1 MACGGAAFSRI
12 IRRAAISGPM
22 RYLAA
27 RFFQGALLLFGVSL
41 LSFAFLE
48 LAPGDF
54 FQEIRLNPQ
63 ISPDTVARLRAQYG
77 MDRPLPIR
85 YGRWLASAA
94 RGDFGFSFAYGSP
107 VAPLLLARARNTLL
121 LTGTATL
128 LAWILALPLGVFSA
142 ARPGGWLDHA
152 CSLLTS
158 TLLAIPEL
166 LLGLCFLALGVRTG
180 WFPAGGM
187 LSASFEDFNR
197 SRQIADL
204 LWHMVLPVTVLV
216 LGTLPVLLRHVRAA
230 LLEVL
235 DAPFIRA
242 ALGHGISRRRILF
255 HHGLPAA
262 VNPLVSLFGFSLAAL
277 LSGSLLT
284 EVIMSWPGLGPL
296 LLEAVLARDIYVVV
310 GAVTFSTLF
319 LVAGMAVGDLL
330 LFATDP
336 RIRSEAVL

>member
-1 MACGGAAFSRI
+1 
-12 IRRAAISGPM
+12 M
-22 RYLAA
+22 RYLVF
-27 RFFQGALLLFGVSL
+27 RFFQGVLLLFGVSL

-54 FQEIRLNPQ
+54 FQEMRLNPQ
-63 ISPDTVARLRAQYG
+63 ISPSTVARLRAAYG
-77 MDRPLPIR
+77 IDRPLPVR
-85 YGRWLASAA
+85 YGRWLVSAM

-107 VAPLLLARARNTLL
+107 VAPLLLVRARNTLL

-128 LAWILALPLGVFSA
+128 LAWVVALPWGVFCA
-142 ARPGGWLDHA
+142 ARPGGWLDRGS
-152 CSLLTS
+152 SLMTS

-166 LLGLCFLALGVRTG
+166 LLGLGFLAIGVRTG

-187 LSASFEDFNR
+187 LSTSFEDFNR
-197 SRQIADL
+197 WHQIADL
-204 LWHMVLPVTVLV
+204 LWHMVLPVVVLI
-216 LGTLPVLLRHVRAA
+216 LGTLPILLRHVRAA

-255 HHGLPAA
+255 RHALPAA
-262 VNPLVSLFGFSLAAL
+262 INPLVSLFGFSLAAL

-310 GAVTFSTLF
+310 GAVTLSTFF

-330 LFATDP
+330 LFASDP
-336 RIRSEAVL
+336 RIRSEALI